1 MRIALSL
8 GSGGARGFAHIG
20 VIEELEERGHQ
31 IVAISGASMGAL
43 VGGVY
48 AAGKLPEFRDWAYA
62 LTQSSVFG
70 LLDFALRGPG
80 VVKADRVVGEVSE
93 MLGNVLI
100 EDLNV
105 PYTAVATDLTARR
118 EIWFQTGPL
127 AMAIRASIAIPSVIT
142 PVNYGGHILADGGVM
157 NPVPLEPLSSTVS
170 DATIAVALSGRPD
183 KVRAVTDPVGDA
195 EEEQSP
201 GWLMRVLTLGAERPD
216 KEPPQGLAARLR
228 SRDKSDSEESSVA
241 DVDQLPS
248 FDNLPESLKVADVL
262 TMSLETMQGAI
273 GRYRMAAT
281 PPDLLVSIPRDT
293 AGTYDFH
300 HAREIADVG
309 REEAITAFDA
319 AGL

>member
-201 GWLMRVLTLGAERPD
+201 GWLMRVLTLGAERLD